1 MALPDI
7 VASNIR
13 LLRTH
18 QKLSQQVLAKKAH
31 LSVSYVSMLER
42 GLRAPPLATLEVIA
56 KALRVAPAYLCQE
69 LATGRTHRSGK

>member
-18 QKLSQQVLAKKAH
+18 QKLSQKVLAKRSH

-42 GLRAPPLATLEVIA
+42 GTRAPTLATLEVIA
-56 KALRVAPAYLCQE
+56 KALRVAPAYLFQE
-69 LATGRTHRSGK
+69 LVTGRSHRSVK